1 MRQIRVPTGTTYL
14 NLAKSDMPHRFNN
27 IDIDM
32 LTLKNYREKLPE
44 SLANQVELFV
54 PPSGSFDDA
63 ILRRYIE
70 MIKEFELE
78 DPNSNMTLANRLRLA
93 FVDMKPD
100 TICSRFPNA
109 DLPLK
114 RRLRCVA
121 EYLIRAGEF
130 DKMRD
135 DNGKL
140 IKKRGVLGK
149 MVVIYQPLPKML
161 SILQKQR
168 LLNNE

>member
-1 MRQIRVPTGTTYL
+1 
-14 NLAKSDMPHRFNN
+14 MPHRFDN
-27 IDIDM
+27 IDIDI
-32 LTLKNYREKLPE
+32 LTIENYADHLPE
-44 SLANQVELFV
+44 SLILQITPFL

-63 ILRRYIE
+63 VLRRYVQ
-70 MIKEFELE
+70 MLKQFELE

-93 FVDMKPD
+93 FKDMQPD

-121 EYLIRAGEF
+121 EYLIRSREF

-135 DNGKL
+135 ENGKL

-161 SILQKQR
+161 TVLQKQK
-168 LLNNE
+168 LINNDG

>member
-1 MRQIRVPTGTTYL
+1 
-14 NLAKSDMPHRFNN
+14 MPHRFDS
-27 IDIDM
+27 IDIDI
-32 LTLKNYREKLPE
+32 LTIENYADHLPE
-44 SLANQVELFV
+44 SLVLQITPFL

-63 ILRRYIE
+63 VLRRYVQ
-70 MIKEFELE
+70 MLKQFELE

-93 FVDMKPD
+93 FKDMQPD

-121 EYLIRAGEF
+121 EYLIRSREF

-135 DNGKL
+135 ENGKL

-161 SILQKQR
+161 TVLQKQK
-168 LLNNE
+168 LINNDG

>member
-1 MRQIRVPTGTTYL
+1 
-14 NLAKSDMPHRFNN
+14 MPHRFDNIN
-27 IDIDM
+27 IDELSIE
-32 LTLKNYREKLPE
+32 NYDAVLPE
-44 SLANQVELFV
+44 SLVLQIEPFI
-54 PPSGSFDDA
+54 PPTGSFDDG
-63 ILRRYIE
+63 ILKRYVQ
-70 MIKEFELE
+70 MLKDFELE

-93 FVDMKPD
+93 FKDMQPD

-121 EYLIRAGEF
+121 EYLIRSREF

-135 DNGKL
+135 ENGKL

-161 SILQKQR
+161 SVLQKQK
-168 LLNNE
+168 LITNE

>member
-1 MRQIRVPTGTTYL
+1 
-14 NLAKSDMPHRFNN
+14 MPHRFDY

-32 LTLKNYREKLPE
+32 LTLKNYKEKLPE
-44 SLANQVELFV
+44 SLAKQVEIFI

-63 ILRRYIE
+63 TLRRYITL
-70 MIKEFELE
+70 IKEFEIE

-93 FVDMKPD
+93 FADMEPD

-135 DNGKL
+135 ENGKL

-161 SILQKQR
+161 AILQKQR
-168 LLNNE
+168 LVSNE

>member
-1 MRQIRVPTGTTYL
+1 
-14 NLAKSDMPHRFNN
+14 MPHRFDNIN
-27 IDIDM
+27 IDELSIE
-32 LTLKNYREKLPE
+32 NYDAILPE
-44 SLANQVELFV
+44 SLVLQIEPFI
-54 PPSGSFDDA
+54 PPVGSFDDG
-63 ILRRYIE
+63 ILKRYVQ
-70 MIKEFELE
+70 MLKDFELE

-93 FVDMKPD
+93 FKDMQPD

-121 EYLIRAGEF
+121 EYLIRSREF

-135 DNGKL
+135 ENGKL

-161 SILQKQR
+161 SVLQKQK
-168 LLNNE
+168 LITNE

>member
-1 MRQIRVPTGTTYL
+1 ML
-14 NLAKSDMPHRFNN
+14 NRFQDL
-27 IDIDM
+27 DINK
-32 LTLKNYREKLPE
+32 LTVENYREILSP
-44 SLANQVELFV
+44 SLAEQVSIFI
-54 PPSGSFDDA
+54 PPEGSFDDLC
-63 ILRRYIE
+63 LRRYITVV
-70 MIKEFELE
+70 KEFELE

-93 FVDMKPD
+93 FADMQPD

-121 EYLIRAGEF
+121 EYLIRSGEF

-135 DNGKL
+135 ENGKL

-149 MVVIYQPLPKML
+149 MVVIYEPLPKML
-161 SILQKQR
+161 SVLQKQK
-168 LLNNE
+168 LIKNG

>member
-1 MRQIRVPTGTTYL
+1 M
-14 NLAKSDMPHRFNN
+14 KHRFDSIL
-27 IDIDM
+27 IDV
-32 LTLKNYREKLPE
+32 LTLENYESYLPE
-44 SLANQVELFV
+44 SLAQQVAPFL
-54 PPSGSFDDA
+54 PPTGSFDDA
-63 ILRRYIE
+63 TLQRYIR
-70 MIKEFELE
+70 MIRDFEIE

-93 FVDMKPD
+93 FSDMIPE

-121 EYLIRAGEF
+121 EYLIRAGELS
-130 DKMRD
+130 KMRD

-161 SILQKQR
+161 TVLQKQK
-168 LLNNE
+168 LITNDG

>member
-1 MRQIRVPTGTTYL
+1 M
-14 NLAKSDMPHRFNN
+14 KHRFDSIL
-27 IDIDM
+27 IDV
-32 LTLKNYREKLPE
+32 LTLENYESYLPE
-44 SLANQVELFV
+44 SLAQQVAPFL
-54 PPSGSFDDA
+54 PPTGSFDDA
-63 ILRRYIE
+63 TLQRYIR
-70 MIKEFELE
+70 MIRDFEIE

-93 FVDMKPD
+93 FSDMIPE

-121 EYLIRAGEF
+121 EYLIRAGELS
-130 DKMRD
+130 KMRD

-149 MVVIYQPLPKML
+149 MVVIYEPLPKML
-161 SILQKQR
+161 TVLNRQK
-168 LLNNE
+168 LLNHE

>member
-1 MRQIRVPTGTTYL
+1 
-14 NLAKSDMPHRFNN
+14 MPHRFNN

>member
-1 MRQIRVPTGTTYL
+1 
-14 NLAKSDMPHRFNN
+14 MPHRFDNIN
-27 IDIDM
+27 IDELSIE
-32 LTLKNYREKLPE
+32 NYDAVLPE
-44 SLANQVELFV
+44 SLVLQIEPFI
-54 PPSGSFDDA
+54 PPVGSFDDG
-63 ILRRYIE
+63 ILKRYVQ
-70 MIKEFELE
+70 MLKDFELE

-93 FVDMKPD
+93 FKDMQPD

-121 EYLIRAGEF
+121 EYLIRSREF

-135 DNGKL
+135 ENGKL

-161 SILQKQR
+161 SVLQKQK
-168 LLNNE
+168 LITNE